1 MQCVPLS
8 EGARLMGLVGS
19 TLSGVGDLD
28 YGDGPVKVSAYMYI
42 GIDPRSDY

>member
-1 MQCVPLS
+1 MQRVPLS

-28 YGDGPVKVSAYMYI
+28 YGDGPVKVSAYI
-42 GIDPRSDY
+42 GIDPRSEFE